1 MKIIILTFFIV
12 NPGRIILS
20 YFYFMSKILFVL
32 KYNLKYCKNREKRG
46 PNLLKEES
54 RHLGA
59 GYSLKV

>member
-1 MKIIILTFFIV
+1 MKIIILTFFI
-12 NPGRIILS
+12 LS
-20 YFYFMSKILFVL
+20 HFHFMSKIFMLFVL
-32 KYNLKYCKNREKRG
+32 KYNFKYCKNREKRG

>member
-1 MKIIILTFFIV
+1 MLEI
-12 NPGRIILS
+12 S
-20 YFYFMSKILFVL
+20 MLFVL
-32 KYNLKYCKNREKRG
+32 KYNVKYCKNREKRG